1 MCSEDGRISFTE
13 FNDELDDFV
22 QKSKA
27 LGDHWEFG
35 PGHDKAKYLVKHCF
49 REVLANIVQV
59 KDNCQ
64 DSKYDTLSSTD
75 KDDCEAVRDNS
86 NNNYLKYEYHVTY
99 SPSYG
104 VPVLYFITYTQ
115 DGCPL
120 GLQDVWSAIPH
131 VYQQRLQAERWTF
144 LTQQEHP
151 FLGKPFFQLHPCH
164 TADMMK
170 CILMRASD
178 ESSLTTR
185 RKTNYLVTWLSSVG
199 PVVGLELPLAY
210 GT

>member
-27 LGDHWEFG
+27 LGDHWEVRLESEY
-35 PGHDKAKYLVKHCF
+35 H
-49 REVLANIVQV
+49 Q
-59 KDNCQ
+59 
-64 DSKYDTLSSTD
+64 
-75 KDDCEAVRDNS
+75 DCEAVRDNS